1 MKVIT
6 QMKKKKKMI
15 IIMRI
20 REQNLFNCIII
31 KKNIII

>member
-15 IIMRI
+15 IKMRI

-31 KKNIII
+31 KKNVII